1 MVRAIGGLKMN
12 KPEMLYTVTVGQTR
26 NKYRLNSEALDN
38 TLNLVLTGIWA
49 DVANDVGEYVL
60 NRVLTEILVQQ
71 EYIRELE
78 KMNYGW

>member
-1 MVRAIGGLKMN
+1 MN

-49 DVANDVGEYVL
+49 DVANDVGEYLL
-60 NRVLTEILVQQ
+60 NRALTEILVQQ

-78 KMNYGW
+78 KMNYGR